1 MKTPSLRREAMAQAG
16 SLSLLDSR
24 SLEKALEAADVKD
37 LHHRTVW
44 HHVIYQR
51 QEDSSKYP
59 NLPLRARAALSRF
72 KITSTVALREESKDR
87 TTTKLVVRLFDGLDV
102 ETVIMRYSGWST
114 ACVSSQVG
122 CRMGCSFCATGTLGL
137 KSSLTEGEILEQLWH
152 ANGVS
157 PIRNVVF
164 MGMGEPLDNYDEVVR
179 AVNSMVAKFGLSYG
193 RITVSTVG
201 VVPKMLQLVKDAPGV
216 SLALSLHAP
225 TQELRREI
233 VPSAAAYPVSTLLDT
248 AEKFIRQ
255 QQSLSRRNEKYQRV
269 QIEYCL
275 IAGVNDQPETA
286 MQLAN
291 LLEGRDWVIL
301 NVIPYNPTLTPVASQ
316 RGYSTPSQEAIE
328 GFTGVLKASNVRVF
342 VRQEMGQDISGAC
355 GQLVLKQA
363 RSSVW
368 MYGLT
373 AVGAFAIY
381 ALWRTRRRK
390 IV

>member
-1 MKTPSLRREAMAQAG
+1 MAQAG
-16 SLSLLDSR
+16 GLSLLDSR
-24 SLEKALEAADVKD
+24 SLEKALEAADVKE
-37 LHHRTVW
+37 LHHQTVW
-44 HHVIYQR
+44 HNVIR
-51 QEDSSKYP
+51 RREEDSSKYP
-59 NLPLRARAALSRF
+59 NLPRKAHAVLSRF
-72 KITSTVALREESKDR
+72 KITSTVSFREDSKDG
-87 TTTKLVVRLFDGLDV
+87 TTTKLIVRLFDGLDV

-114 ACVSSQVG
+114 VCVSSQVG

-179 AVNSMVAKFGLSYG
+179 AVKSMVAKFGLSCG

-201 VVPKMLQLVKDAPGV
+201 VVPKMLQLVEDAPGV

-233 VPSAAAYPVSTLLDT
+233 VPSAAAYPVSTLIDT

-275 IAGVNDQPETA
+275 IAGVNDQAETA
-286 MQLAN
+286 TQLAN
-291 LLEGRDWVIL
+291 LLKSRDWVIL
-301 NVIPYNPTLTPVASQ
+301 NVIPYNPTLTPVACE
-316 RGYSTPSQEAIE
+316 RGYSSPSQEAIE
-328 GFTGVLKASNVRVF
+328 AFTDVLKASNVRVF

-355 GQLVLKQA
+355 GQLVLKKTT
-363 RSSVW
+363 SSTW

-381 ALWRTRRRK
+381 ALWRSRRRK
-390 IV
+390 